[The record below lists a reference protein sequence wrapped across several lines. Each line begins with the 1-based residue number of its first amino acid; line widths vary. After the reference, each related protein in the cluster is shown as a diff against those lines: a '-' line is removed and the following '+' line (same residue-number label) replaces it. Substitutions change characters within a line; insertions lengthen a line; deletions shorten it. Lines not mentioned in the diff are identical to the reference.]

1 LIIFIYDKGI
11 LKYFNKKIYFPIKMT
26 MTFISEGWEG
36 VVYKINEYTVC
47 KIGFKDIMINEY
59 NNFKLL
65 PNKAPIMNLSS
76 VILKNSDK
84 NINDLQDSVILRSIF
99 DHIKT
104 NDNQWLHDNLKNFIS
119 IDTFDTTLY
128 EIHMP
133 FIQGKS
139 LDKIDKFTFSLKES
153 LFVLYEQMKE
163 LNEIDGIFHNDLNLG
178 NIMYN
183 EENDII
189 TIIDWGY
196 MSLNTPLKIMFEHPI
211 KTDLERIMLIIDSI

>member
-1 LIIFIYDKGI
+1 
-11 LKYFNKKIYFPIKMT
+11 MT